1 MKKYKLFAA
10 VVASVTL
17 TTGCYDLDVY
27 PEGELSSGT
36 FFKTQD
42 HADQAMMGVY
52 NMLPEEHVFGR
63 QYGFD
68 CLGGIGCG
76 YDAPSY
82 KTIANG
88 TYTTT
93 NGDVSNKFKYLYEGI
108 ARANIVLQNVDNC
121 DMTDELKLR
130 YKAEAKFM
138 RALYY
143 FTLMDFWGG
152 VPIYDETT
160 IVEDEFLDML
170 KGKSSFEDVRKF
182 VIADLDEAIKYLP
195 VTWDDANKGR
205 ATSGAALALKG
216 KVLLY
221 SATLPI
227 VDGVKTGDA
236 KYYDEAKACFEEVMG
251 LTPDSKYAGVYA
263 LHDGGTKAE
272 DYAELFTPTAENCSE
287 MIFSVQNIGGVGQNF
302 GMPLAIYLGT
312 RSTFGSGWNNVMA
325 STDFVDSYE
334 WEDGTPF
341 KWTESKTIGGYT
353 WAGYPDYDVVT
364 PEVTE
369 ENPLADD
376 GETDPNKKYTKR
388 KNVYLERERVFFSY
402 FKIKD
407 DDGDGKNKSYDITQ
421 IDRYTPEKQ
430 NLLDMYEHRDP
441 RMAVSIIL
449 PYTMYKGWYANAPK
463 DCEFATGPSMGSFNE
478 SNGFI
483 RLNDNNFKYPW
494 RKFVPEYDM
503 NGEIT
508 DRYDT
513 PINFPLIRL
522 ADVKLMY
529 AECLLF
535 GSTHDI
541 QGAIKQINEVR
552 ARVEMPTV
560 SASTVD
566 EAFKK
571 LRHERQVE
579 LACEGHSFSDM
590 KRWGLLEETLN
601 GKPVETITG
610 NVEFTRVVTSR
621 DYLWPFPQSEIDKNP
636 ELKKGQ
642 NPGW

>member
-1 MKKYKLFAA
+1 
-10 VVASVTL
+10 
-17 TTGCYDLDVY
+17 
-27 PEGELSSGT
+27 
-36 FFKTQD
+36 
-42 HADQAMMGVY
+42 
-52 NMLPEEHVFGR
+52 
-63 QYGFD
+63 
-68 CLGGIGCG
+68 
-76 YDAPSY
+76 
-82 KTIANG
+82 
-88 TYTTT
+88 
-93 NGDVSNKFKYLYEGI
+93 
-108 ARANIVLQNVDNC
+108 
-121 DMTDELKLR
+121 
-130 YKAEAKFM
+130 
-138 RALYY
+138 
-143 FTLMDFWGG
+143 
-152 VPIYDETT
+152 
-160 IVEDEFLDML
+160 
-170 KGKSSFEDVRKF
+170 
-182 VIADLDEAIKYLP
+182 
-195 VTWDDANKGR
+195 
-205 ATSGAALALKG
+205 
-216 KVLLY
+216 
-221 SATLPI
+221 
-227 VDGVKTGDA
+227 
-236 KYYDEAKACFEEVMG
+236 
-251 LTPDSKYAGVYA
+251 
-263 LHDGGTKAE
+263 
-272 DYAELFTPTAENCSE
+272 
-287 MIFSVQNIGGVGQNF
+287 
-302 GMPLAIYLGT
+302 
-312 RSTFGSGWNNVMA
+312 
-325 STDFVDSYE
+325 
-334 WEDGTPF
+334 
-341 KWTESKTIGGYT
+341 
-353 WAGYPDYDVVT
+353 
-364 PEVTE
+364 
-369 ENPLADD
+369 
-376 GETDPNKKYTKR
+376 
-388 KNVYLERERVFFSY
+388 
-402 FKIKD
+402 
-407 DDGDGKNKSYDITQ
+407 
-421 IDRYTPEKQ
+421 
-430 NLLDMYEHRDP
+430 
-441 RMAVSIIL
+441 
-449 PYTMYKGWYANAPK
+449 MYKGWYANAPK

-566 EAFKK
+566 KAFEK